1 MPWSSIRC
9 YLVLED
15 AFTCDV
21 ALQPSAAVF
30 LDKNT
35 KVVCQGMT
43 GKNGTFHT
51 EQAIQYGTKMVGGI
65 NPKKAGTTHL
75 NLPIFGSIK
84 EAKQETGCTASAI
97 YVPPSAAAK
106 AMEEALDAELELI
119 VCITEGIP
127 QHDMVKIKRRLKEQ
141 TGSRLIGPNCPGII
155 KPGESKIGI
164 MPVRLLW
171 TLFHMPTDAASV
183 STATAICMV

>member
-1 MPWSSIRC
+1 
-9 YLVLED
+9 
-15 AFTCDV
+15 
-21 ALQPSAAVF
+21 
-30 LDKNT
+30 
-35 KVVCQGMT
+35 
-43 GKNGTFHT
+43 
-51 EQAIQYGTKMVGGI
+51 MVGGI

-106 AMEEALDAELELI
+106 AIEEALDAELELI

-141 TGSRLIGPNCPGII
+141 AGTRLIGPNCPGII

-164 MPVRLLW
+164 MPVRRPWTLSHTAADTLPHKDLLW
-171 TLFHMPTDAASV
+171 QLVCRDGATSCGPVLFIIHDCSCVVHFILLHPS
-183 STATAICMV
+183 

>member
-1 MPWSSIRC
+1 MTLP
-9 YLVLED
+9 VL
-15 AFTCDV
+15 
-21 ALQPSAAVF
+21 
-30 LDKNT
+30 
-35 KVVCQGMT
+35 
-43 GKNGTFHT
+43 
-51 EQAIQYGTKMVGGI
+51 QAIQYGTKMVGGI

-106 AMEEALDAELELI
+106 AVEEALDAELELI

-141 TGSRLIGPNCPGII
+141 TNCRLIGPNCPGII

-164 MPVRLLW
+164 MPVSLSHVADLL
-171 TLFHMPTDAASV
+171 LHGVQLSV
-183 STATAICMV
+183 GPEPLGVKDSA

>member
-1 MPWSSIRC
+1 M
-9 YLVLED
+9 
-15 AFTCDV
+15 
-21 ALQPSAAVF
+21 
-30 LDKNT
+30 
-35 KVVCQGMT
+35 
-43 GKNGTFHT
+43 
-51 EQAIQYGTKMVGGI
+51 QAIKYGTKMVGGI

-106 AMEEALDAELELI
+106 AMEEALDAELALI

-141 TGSRLIGPNCPGII
+141 TGTRLIGPNCPGII

-164 MPVRLLW
+164 MPVSLTHAHRCISQTDQHAHNMHCCGTPVSLSQSVCMH
-171 TLFHMPTDAASV
+171 TLQ
-183 STATAICMV
+183 

>member
-1 MPWSSIRC
+1 M
-9 YLVLED
+9 LL
-15 AFTCDV
+15 
-21 ALQPSAAVF
+21 LQPSPAVF

-51 EQAIQYGTKMVGGI
+51 EQAIKYGTKMVGGI

-141 TGSRLIGPNCPGII
+141 TGTRLIGPNCPGII

-164 MPVRLLW
+164 MPVRRLR
-171 TLFHMPTDAASV
+171 TLPHIPADIAWISITI
-183 STATAICMV
+183 ATCMM